1 MKILHTADWHIGK
14 KLHKQDL
21 SEDFTRFIQWLCEE
35 IERQEVEVLLVSG
48 DVFDLA
54 NPSNEAKR
62 LYYQSLLK
70 LRNLGL
76 QIILTGGNH
85 DSPSMLN
92 APQAILNEL
101 NVQIVGNLPDE
112 FEEVMIPITSKKG
125 NIEAVVA
132 AIPFLRNNDVQS
144 AEVAKTYEE
153 RLENLKNAIANYYNQ
168 AAELAKSNYPG
179 VPCIAMGHLFAHG
192 VRTSESERDIQIGNQ
207 AGVEASQFGNYFS
220 YVALGH
226 IHQPQQVKAK
236 IPIYYSGSPIQLS
249 FSERKDQKRVL
260 LIDTENACEPTS
272 IPVPI
277 FRQLIKLKGSIAEIE
292 DKLVNLNPNDQL
304 THFIEIE
311 LVEEKYNPQIVFLLN
326 NLMENFQTKG
336 YTIVKHR
343 ILFQEKQKGLSDVAQ
358 PKQNLEEMKAKD
370 VFEKRIAD
378 TELGLEQKQQ
388 LMSNFELLLQEVEGN
403 EYL

>member
-21 SEDFTRFIQWLCEE
+21 TEDFSLFIQWLCEE
-35 IERQEVEVLLVSG
+35 IEQHQVEVLLVSG

-70 LRNLGL
+70 LKNLGL
-76 QIILTGGNH
+76 QIIITGGNH

-101 NVQIVGNLPDE
+101 NVQVVGNLPE
-112 FEEVMIPITSKKG
+112 NFEDVMIPIASKHG

-153 RLENLKNAIANYYNQ
+153 RLENLKNAIANYYTQ
-168 AAELAKSNYPG
+168 AAELAKSNFPG
-179 VPCIAMGHLFAHG
+179 VPCIAMGHLFTHG
-192 VRTSESERDIQIGNQ
+192 VQTSESERDIQIGNQ
-207 AGVEASQFGNYFS
+207 AGVEALHFGEYFS

-236 IPIYYSGSPIQLS
+236 IPIYYSGSPVQLS

-260 LIDTENACEPTS
+260 LIDTKNACEPTS
-272 IPVPI
+272 ITVPT
-277 FRQLIKLKGSIAEIE
+277 FRQLITLKGNIAEIE
-292 DKLVNLNPNDQL
+292 HKLMNLTPNAQL
-304 THFIEIE
+304 PYFIEIE

-343 ILFQEKQKGLSDVAQ
+343 ILFQEKQKGLSAIVQ

-378 TELGLEQKQQ
+378 TELSLEQKQQ

>member
-21 SEDFTRFIQWLCEE
+21 TEDFSLFIQWLCEE
-35 IERQEVEVLLVSG
+35 IEQQQVEVLLVSG

-70 LRNLGL
+70 LKNLGL
-76 QIILTGGNH
+76 QIIITGGNH

-101 NVQIVGNLPDE
+101 NVQVVGNLPE
-112 FEEVMIPITSKKG
+112 NFEDVMIPIASKHG

-153 RLENLKNAIANYYNQ
+153 RLENLKNAIANYYTQ
-168 AAELAKSNYPG
+168 AAELAKSNFPG
-179 VPCIAMGHLFAHG
+179 VPCIAMGHLFTHG
-192 VRTSESERDIQIGNQ
+192 VQTSESERDIQIGNQ
-207 AGVEASQFGNYFS
+207 AGVEALHFGEYFS

-236 IPIYYSGSPIQLS
+236 IPIYYSGSPVQLS

-260 LIDTENACEPTS
+260 LIDTKNACEPTS
-272 IPVPI
+272 ITVPT
-277 FRQLIKLKGSIAEIE
+277 FRQLITLKGNIAEIE
-292 DKLVNLNPNDQL
+292 HKLMNLTPNAQL
-304 THFIEIE
+304 PYFIEIE

-343 ILFQEKQKGLSDVAQ
+343 ILFQEKQKGLSAIVQ

-378 TELGLEQKQQ
+378 TELSLEQKQQ

>member
-21 SEDFTRFIQWLCEE
+21 SEDFSLFIQWLCNE
-35 IERQEVEVLLVSG
+35 IEQQKVDVLLISG

-76 QIILTGGNH
+76 QIIITGGNH

-101 NVQIVGNLPDE
+101 NVQVIGSLPE
-112 FEEVMIPITSKKG
+112 KLESVMIPLTSKNGKT
-125 NIEAVVA
+125 EAVVA

-153 RLENLKNAIANYYNQ
+153 RLENLKNAIANYYTQ
-168 AAELAKSNYPG
+168 AAELAKTNYPN
-179 VPCIAMGHLFAHG
+179 VPCIAMGHLFTHG
-192 VRTSESERDIQIGNQ
+192 VSTSDSERDIQIGNQ
-207 AGVEASQFGNYFS
+207 AGVEASQFGNYFN

-226 IHQPQQVKAK
+226 IHQPQQVRAE

-260 LIDTENACEPTS
+260 LIDTEKGFEPSS

-277 FRQLIKLKGSIAEIE
+277 FRQLIKLKGSLAEIE
-292 DKLVNLNPNDQL
+292 HKLINLNPNDQL

-311 LVEEKYNPQIVFLLN
+311 LVEEKYNPQIVFTLN
-326 NLMENFQTKG
+326 NLMENFQTNG

-358 PKQNLEEMKAKD
+358 PNQNLEEMKAKD
-370 VFEKRIAD
+370 VFEKRISE
-378 TELGLEQKQQ
+378 TELSEEQKKQ
-388 LMSNFELLLQEVEGN
+388 LLSNFEVLLQEIEEN
-403 EYL
+403 EYV

>member
-21 SEDFTRFIQWLCEE
+21 SEDFSLFIEWLCKE
-35 IERQEVEVLLVSG
+35 IELQQVDVLLVSG

-76 QIILTGGNH
+76 QIIITGGNH

-101 NVQIVGNLPDE
+101 NVHVIGNLPEKLED
-112 FEEVMIPITSKKG
+112 VLIPITSKTG
-125 NIEAVVA
+125 DVEAVVA
-132 AIPFLRNNDVQS
+132 AIPFLRNKDLQS
-144 AEVAKTYEE
+144 EEVAKTYEE
-153 RLENLKNAIANYYNQ
+153 RVQNLKNAIANYYAE
-168 AAELAKSNYPG
+168 AAEIAQTNYPEI
-179 VPCIAMGHLFAHG
+179 PCIAMGHLFTHG
-192 VRTSESERDIQIGNQ
+192 VSTSESERDIQIGNQ

-226 IHQPQQVKAK
+226 IHQPQQVKAE

-249 FSERKDQKRVL
+249 FSERKDEKRVL
-260 LIDTENACEPTS
+260 LIDTEKGFEPES
-272 IPVPI
+272 IAVPS
-277 FRQLIKLKGSIAEIE
+277 FRKLMKLKGSLAEVE
-292 DKLVNLNPNDQL
+292 QKLMNLTPNDQL

-311 LVEEKYNPQIVFLLN
+311 LIEEKYNPQIVFILN

-336 YTIVKHR
+336 YSIVKHR

-358 PKQNLEEMKAKD
+358 PNQNLDEMNAKD
-370 VFEKRIAD
+370 VFEKRIAE
-378 TELGLEQKQQ
+378 TELSQEQKQH
-388 LMSNFELLLQEVEGN
+388 LLSNFEILLQEVE
-403 EYL
+403 EHR

>member
-21 SEDFTRFIQWLCEE
+21 SEDFSLFIEWLCKE
-35 IERQEVEVLLVSG
+35 IELQQVDVLLVSG

-76 QIILTGGNH
+76 QIIITGGNH

-101 NVQIVGNLPDE
+101 NVQVIGNLPE
-112 FEEVMIPITSKKG
+112 NLKEVLIPITSKTG
-125 NIEAVVA
+125 DVEAVVA
-132 AIPFLRNNDVQS
+132 AIPFLRNKDLQS
-144 AEVAKTYEE
+144 EEVAKTYEE
-153 RLENLKNAIANYYNQ
+153 RVQNLKNAIANYYTE
-168 AAELAKSNYPG
+168 AAEIAKTNYPEI
-179 VPCIAMGHLFAHG
+179 PCIAMGHLFTHG
-192 VRTSESERDIQIGNQ
+192 VSTSESERDIQIGNQ

-226 IHQPQQVKAK
+226 IHQPQQIKAE

-249 FSERKDQKRVL
+249 FSERKDEKRVL
-260 LIDTENACEPTS
+260 LIDTEKGFEPTS
-272 IPVPI
+272 IAVPS
-277 FRQLIKLKGSIAEIE
+277 FRKLMKLKGSLAEVE
-292 DKLVNLNPNDQL
+292 QKLMNLTPNDRL

-311 LVEEKYNPQIVFLLN
+311 LIEEKYNPQIVFILN

-336 YTIVKHR
+336 YSIVKHR

-358 PKQNLEEMKAKD
+358 PNQNLDEMNAKD
-370 VFEKRIAD
+370 VFEKRIAE
-378 TELGLEQKQQ
+378 TELSQEQKQH
-388 LMSNFELLLQEVEGN
+388 LLSNFEILLQEVE
-403 EYL
+403 EHR

>member
-21 SEDFTRFIQWLCEE
+21 SEDFELFIQWLCKE
-35 IERQEVEVLLVSG
+35 IDEQQVDVLLVSG

-62 LYYQSLLK
+62 LYYQSILK

-76 QIILTGGNH
+76 QIIITGGNH

-101 NVQIVGNLPDE
+101 NVQVMGSLPE
-112 FEEVMIPITSKKG
+112 KLKEVLIPIPSKNG
-125 NIEAVVA
+125 EIELVVA
-132 AIPFLRNNDVQS
+132 AIPFLRNKDLQS

-153 RLENLKNAIANYYNQ
+153 RLQNLKEAIANYYTE
-168 AAELAKSNYPG
+168 AAEIAQTNYPEI
-179 VPCIAMGHLFAHG
+179 PCIAMGHLFTHG
-192 VRTSESERDIQIGNQ
+192 VSTSESERDIQIGNQ

-226 IHQPQQVKAK
+226 IHQPQQVKAE

-249 FSERKDQKRVL
+249 FSERKDEKRVL
-260 LIDTENACEPTS
+260 LIDTKNGFVPTS
-272 IPVPI
+272 IAVPS
-277 FRQLIKLKGSIAEIE
+277 FRKLIKLKG
-292 DKLVNLNPNDQL
+292 NLNEIQQKLANLETNNRL

-311 LVEEKYNPQIVFLLN
+311 LIEKKHNPQIVFLLN
-326 NLMENFQTKG
+326 NLMENFQLAG
-336 YTIVKHR
+336 YSIVKHR
-343 ILFQEKQKGLSDVAQ
+343 IHFEEKQKGLSEVAH
-358 PKQNLEEMKAKD
+358 PDQNLDEMKAKD
-370 VFEKRIAD
+370 VFEKRIAE
-378 TELGLEQKQQ
+378 TELNSEQKQN
-388 LMSNFELLLQEVEGN
+388 LMSNFEILLQEIEEN
-403 EYL
+403 Q

>member
-21 SEDFTRFIQWLCEE
+21 TEDFSLFIQWLCEE
-35 IERQEVEVLLVSG
+35 IEQQQVEVLLVSG

-70 LRNLGL
+70 LKNLGL
-76 QIILTGGNH
+76 QIIITGGNH

-101 NVQIVGNLPDE
+101 NVQVVGNLPE
-112 FEEVMIPITSKKG
+112 NFEDVMIPIASKHG

-153 RLENLKNAIANYYNQ
+153 RLENLKNAIANYYTQ
-168 AAELAKSNYPG
+168 AAELAKSNFPG
-179 VPCIAMGHLFAHG
+179 VPCIAMGHLFTHG
-192 VRTSESERDIQIGNQ
+192 VQTSESERDIQIGNQ
-207 AGVEASQFGNYFS
+207 AGVEALHFGEYFS

-236 IPIYYSGSPIQLS
+236 IPIYYSGSPVQLS

-260 LIDTENACEPTS
+260 LIDTKNACEPTS
-272 IPVPI
+272 ITVPT
-277 FRQLIKLKGSIAEIE
+277 FRQLITLKGNIAEIE
-292 DKLVNLNPNDQL
+292 YKLMNLTPNAQL
-304 THFIEIE
+304 PYFIEIE

-343 ILFQEKQKGLSDVAQ
+343 ILFQEKQKGLSAIVQ

-378 TELGLEQKQQ
+378 TELSLEQKQQ

>member
-35 IERQEVEVLLVSG
+35 IKRQEVEVLLVSG

-76 QIILTGGNH
+76 QIVITGGNH

-101 NVQIVGNLPDE
+101 NVQVIGHLPEKLED
-112 FEEVMIPITSKKG
+112 VMIPITSKNS
-125 NIEAVVA
+125 NIEVVVA

-153 RLENLKNAIANYYNQ
+153 RLENLKNAIANYYTQ
-168 AAELAKSNYPG
+168 AAELAKNNYPG
-179 VPCIAMGHLFAHG
+179 VPCIAMGHLFTHG
-192 VRTSESERDIQIGNQ
+192 VHTSESERDIQIGNQ
-207 AGVEASQFGNYFS
+207 AGVEASQFGDYFS

-226 IHQPQQVKAK
+226 IHQPQQVKAE

-260 LIDTENACEPTS
+260 LIDTEKGFEPTS

-277 FRQLIKLKGSIAEIE
+277 FRQLIKLKGSLAEIE
-292 DKLVNLNPNDQL
+292 HKLINLPPNDQL

-311 LVEEKYNPQIVFLLN
+311 LVEEKYNPQIVFILN

-336 YTIVKHR
+336 YNIVKHR

-358 PKQNLEEMKAKD
+358 PQKNLEEMKAKD
-370 VFEKRIAD
+370 VFEKRIVD
-378 TELGLEQKQQ
+378 TELSQEQKHQ
-388 LMSNFELLLQEVEGN
+388 LMTNFELLLQEVEGN

>member
-21 SEDFTRFIQWLCEE
+21 SEDFELFIQWLCEE
-35 IERQEVEVLLVSG
+35 IEEQQVAVLLVSG

-76 QIILTGGNH
+76 QIIITGGNH
-85 DSPSMLN
+85 DSPSLLN

-101 NVQIVGNLPDE
+101 NVQVIGSLPE
-112 FEEVMIPITSKKG
+112 KFEEVLIPIPSKNG
-125 NIEAVVA
+125 EIELVVA
-132 AIPFLRNNDVQS
+132 AIPFLRNKDLQS

-153 RLENLKNAIANYYNQ
+153 RLQNLKEAIANYYTE
-168 AAELAKSNYPG
+168 AAEIAQTNYPEI
-179 VPCIAMGHLFAHG
+179 PCIAMGHLFTHG
-192 VRTSESERDIQIGNQ
+192 VSTSESERDIQIGNQ

-226 IHQPQQVKAK
+226 IHQPQQVKAE

-249 FSERKDQKRVL
+249 FSERKDEKRVL
-260 LIDTENACEPTS
+260 LIDIKNGFEPTS
-272 IPVPI
+272 IAVPS
-277 FRQLIKLKGSIAEIE
+277 FRKLIKLKGNLAEVE
-292 DKLVNLNPNDQL
+292 QKLMNLIPNDQL

-311 LVEEKYNPQIVFLLN
+311 LIEEKYNPQIVFVLN

-336 YTIVKHR
+336 YSIVKHR
-343 ILFQEKQKGLSDVAQ
+343 IHFEEKQKGLSEVAH
-358 PKQNLEEMKAKD
+358 PDQNLDEMKAKD
-370 VFEKRIAD
+370 VFEKRIAE
-378 TELGLEQKQQ
+378 TELNSEQKQN
-388 LMSNFELLLQEVEGN
+388 LMSNFEILLQEIEEN
-403 EYL
+403 H